1 MPMTSHA
8 FEEQAFGADIIACLH
23 SANRNALFDLA
34 NTLPG
39 KERAELA
46 ALCWRRTHFH
56 DVGLALAAQCDRQ
69 QLVAYLGSVI
79 GETLFAQSRSQ
90 THEFSRA
97 PTSSRSKI
105 TLARGSATKRIVDA
119 DPDVEP
125 SESSDQIATAERQ
138 LATA

>member
-1 MPMTSHA
+1 MTSHA
-8 FEEQAFGADIIACLH
+8 FDEQAFGADIIACLH

-34 NTLPG
+34 NTLPA

-56 DVGLALAAQCDRQ
+56 DVGLSLAAQCDRQ

-79 GETLFAQSRSQ
+79 GETLFAQSRSR
-90 THEFSRA
+90 THEFSRV

-105 TLARGSATKRIVDA
+105 TLARGSAGKRIVDA
-119 DPDVEP
+119 DPDVDA
-125 SESSDQIATAERQ
+125 SESPEEIPAGERQ